1 MRLRSDTETVQCP
14 RCTVDYRPS
23 LTGGT
28 CPVCDTHPTGE
39 HEAAAGGRDLL
50 LPIVVAATVLN
61 VVLLVV
67 LAVAVSRVG

>member
-1 MRLRSDTETVQCP
+1 MRLRADSSTVDCP
-14 RCTVDYRPS
+14 RCAVEYRPA

-39 HEAAAGGRDLL
+39 HEAAAGARDLL
-50 LPIVVAATVLN
+50 LPIVLAATALN